1 MDDYNATVL
10 SLVNFNRQSSIQV
23 PIPTRDEW
31 LDLKRRA
38 TPFRSIVELDAY
50 DEAAHGAHVLG

>member
-31 LDLKRRA
+31 
-38 TPFRSIVELDAY
+38 FRSIVEFDAY
-50 DEAAHGAHVLG
+50 DEATHGAHVLG